1 MDTLADIFNP
11 WPSYEFDDLYGS
23 IGTRDLIVRSRHVI
37 ALLRQ
42 RLDNLESA
50 LARRGLR
57 LTVYNDLAVAYEDT
71 MYHCPHPRRA
81 SPHGGALYPQP
92 QGYSAD
98 DLCSAWH
105 SYNWST

>member
-11 WPSYEFDDLYGS
+11 WPSHEFDDLYGG
-23 IGTRDLIVRSRHVI
+23 IANRDLIVRSRQAV

-57 LTVYNDLAVAYEDT
+57 LTVYNALAVASAATTYALDT
-71 MYHCPHPRRA
+71 LDTYFQSVA
-81 SPHGGALYPQP
+81 A
-92 QGYSAD
+92 
-98 DLCSAWH
+98 
-105 SYNWST
+105 

>member
-11 WPSYEFDDLYGS
+11 WPSYEFDDLYGG
-23 IGTRDLIVRSRHVI
+23 IANRDLIVRSRQAI

-57 LTVYNDLAVAYEDT
+57 SRWRTIFAA
-71 MYHCPHPRRA
+71 A
-81 SPHGGALYPQP
+81 
-92 QGYSAD
+92 GYTAD
-98 DLCSAWH
+98 DLCSAWQ